1 MNKNIIDTIYEK
13 MPHMSQTD
21 KKISE
26 VVLRN
31 PQKQWI
37 SQFPNYPS

>member
-31 PQKQWI
+31 PQKTVDFTI
-37 SQFPNYPS
+37 